1 MKTSPVPL
9 TAKLALMSA
18 CLFWAA
24 SFIATKTALG
34 NIPPLT
40 VVMLRLVVSS
50 ICFLAWML
58 VTRTRMPWHGPAWLG
73 RLAILSLIG
82 TALHYGIQTVG
93 IAYTTASNASLYAA
107 TAPVSITLIAALFL
121 GERITWKKAVGIG
134 CALIGVLIVQGW
146 DTLRSFEFKGHFLG
160 DMLVFVS
167 IALWGVFTV
176 MGKDMIR
183 RMNAITLT
191 AMVTF
196 MGTLYMIPVG
206 LYEMRQRSFSLA
218 SISVEAASAVAFLGI
233 TCSFLA
239 TLLYF
244 FALERAES
252 QKVGVYLYTI
262 PPMSFLIAGFYLG
275 ESIGLNLL
283 IGSLVVLTGVYLTEK
298 G

>member
-93 IAYTTASNASLYAA
+93 IGYTTASNASLYAA

-121 GERITWKKAVGIG
+121 GERITGKKAVGIG
-134 CALIGVLIVQGW
+134 LSLIHI
-146 DTLRSFEFKGHFLG
+146 
-160 DMLVFVS
+160 
-167 IALWGVFTV
+167 
-176 MGKDMIR
+176 
-183 RMNAITLT
+183 
-191 AMVTF
+191 
-196 MGTLYMIPVG
+196 
-206 LYEMRQRSFSLA
+206 
-218 SISVEAASAVAFLGI
+218 
-233 TCSFLA
+233 
-239 TLLYF
+239 
-244 FALERAES
+244 
-252 QKVGVYLYTI
+252 
-262 PPMSFLIAGFYLG
+262 
-275 ESIGLNLL
+275 
-283 IGSLVVLTGVYLTEK
+283 
-298 G
+298 